1 MKRAGVVTC
10 VFLVWLTLGCPASY
24 CDSGSAAGAMSS
36 ATATP
41 NPQPSPGAAKGSP
54 DKTAQTLPVMVVTAT
69 RIRQPLS
76 EIGTSVSVVDSQ
88 QIQSQKIDQASEVL
102 REVPGV
108 QVTQSGSPGS
118 VTDVSIRGATAAQ
131 TLIMID
137 GVEVNSG
144 ATGSFNLSDITTEGL
159 SRVEVVRGA
168 GGALYG
174 SQAIGGVVNLLTERG
189 SGPPKVTLSSEG
201 GNRATQRQIV
211 TLNGSQG
218 ALGYAGALSYYSTS
232 GYRAVNDNSDNL
244 SGALRLD
251 YQPTA
256 DTAIRG
262 FARYFRSNVSL
273 ANLTNFIPT
282 IDPNAHQR
290 DEFMLFKGEIDH
302 RFGKR
307 LRTNVSSYFVRDD
320 LRINALPLPAYPFT
334 ETDRIPDEIRGTTWE
349 ADYSWTPHLRTLVGF
364 DFKDRWARTLDE
376 FGGFGATSVT
386 TFHARRQEYAGY
398 VEQEASLFDGLINA
412 TGGFRVDGNSDFGK
426 EVSSSWAVSIPL
438 AQYGITLRGSY
449 SEGFRAPSFNEL
461 YYPFFGNPDLSP
473 EISSEYDGGVTKT
486 FGERF
491 SITTTYFS
499 RRVHNLIVAVPLPP
513 PIFSQAGNAERVD
526 VQGIEFVPT
535 LELLP
540 GLTLSG
546 NFTWIDETHVAA
558 ARTIQPVRVPKK
570 AAFGLL
576 QYIRRGLY
584 FPADQ
589 TTLSLDYLFVGDRD
603 DIDPTTFS
611 IRNNVAYHR
620 FDLVAS
626 YQGGVRWHRVR
637 NEELF
642 ARVQNLF
649 DRNYSE
655 VMGFKSP
662 AVNFLAGIK
671 LDF

>member
-1 MKRAGVVTC
+1 MKRAGVLVC
-10 VFLVWLTLGCPASY
+10 VVMVWLTVGGRTSY
-24 CDSGSAAGAMSS
+24 CDSGSATAAGS

-41 NPQPSPGAAKGSP
+41 NPQPSPGTAKKGP

-88 QIQSQKIDQASEVL
+88 QIQSQKIRDVGDVL
-102 REVPGV
+102 REVPGL

-118 VTDVSIRGATAAQ
+118 VTDVSIRGSTAAQ
-131 TLIMID
+131 TLVMID
-137 GVEVNSG
+137 GVEVNTG
-144 ATGSFNLSDITTEGL
+144 ATGSFNLSNITTDGL
-159 SRVEVVRGA
+159 SRAEVVRGA

-189 SGPPKVTLSSEG
+189 AGAPEMTLSSEG
-201 GNRATQRQIV
+201 GNRATERQIM
-211 TLNGSQG
+211 TLNGSHG
-218 ALGYAGALSYYSTS
+218 AVGYAGALSYNSTS
-232 GYRAVNDNSDNL
+232 GYRMVNDSSDDL
-244 SGALRLD
+244 AGAARLD

-256 DTAIRG
+256 DTAVRG

-273 ANLTNFIPT
+273 ANLTNFIPA
-282 IDPNAHQR
+282 IDPNAHER
-290 DEFMLFKGEIDH
+290 EEFMLFKGEIDH
-302 RFGKR
+302 RFGER

-320 LRINALPLPAYPFT
+320 LRINAQPFPGDPFT
-334 ETDRIPDEIRGTTWE
+334 EVDRIPDEIRGTTWE
-349 ADYSWTPHLRTLVGF
+349 ADYSWTRHLRTLVGF
-364 DFKDRWARTLDE
+364 DFKDRWARVLDE
-376 FGGFGATSVT
+376 FGGFGPPLATSY
-386 TFHARRQEYAGY
+386 HARRQEYAGY
-398 VEQEASLFDGLINA
+398 VEQEASLLDGLINA
-412 TGGFRVDGNSDFGK
+412 TGGFRVDGNSNFGK
-426 EVSSSWAVSIPL
+426 EVSASWAVSIPL
-438 AQYGITLRGSY
+438 ARYGTTLRGSY

-461 YYPFFGNPDLSP
+461 FFPFFGNPDLSP

-486 FGERF
+486 FGERV
-491 SITTTYFS
+491 SITATYFS

-513 PIFSQAGNAERVD
+513 PIFSRAGNAERVD

-535 LELLP
+535 LGLLP

-546 NFTWIDETHVAA
+546 NFTWIDETHVAVSP
-558 ARTIQPVRVPKK
+558 TIKPVRVPKK

-584 FPADQ
+584 LPADQ
-589 TTLSLDYLFVGDRD
+589 STLSLDYLFVGDRD
-603 DIDPTTFS
+603 DIDPASFS
-611 IRNNVAYHR
+611 VRNNVAYHR

-626 YQGGVRWHRVR
+626 YQGGIRWQRVR

-662 AVNFLAGIK
+662 AVNFVAGIK